1 MPQIHAGVVPPERL
15 RARSVRVVYV
25 LLPMALRRA
34 LRHQTCRLRQNV
46 TLETGKQQPHRR
58 RVFLLRCRP
67 AVQHPHRLS
76 SLPVS
81 VIVLRVMLLLQM
93 LLLRRASAAALLRR
107 MFELVSCCR
116 RRVVAALRRCAL
128 RSVAL
133 AGHPGRHACFVAFA
147 EGMSF
152 VAEQPIPRHP

>member
-1 MPQIHAGVVPPERL
+1 MTRAWAASCSAWDLASRL
-15 RARSVRVVYV
+15 FASSTAS
-25 LLPMALRRA
+25 LFLSKNGKGIDAPTINAL
-34 LRHQTCRLRQNV
+34 
-46 TLETGKQQPHRR
+46 
-58 RVFLLRCRP
+58 
-67 AVQHPHRLS
+67 
-76 SLPVS
+76 LPVS

-93 LLLRRASAAALLRR
+93 LLLRRALAAALLRR